1 MPAGRRPA
9 SWLFLAWQVRDRLSR
24 EVFHVN
30 PNPIVSLPNKAWTV
44 QLLRVALMFF
54 FLGSAP
60 LHAQTKSLSADKRAQ
75 IEKAASSFM
84 AANSVPGIS
93 VAVVQDGELV
103 WSAGFGMADLENFV
117 PATPFT
123 LFRLGSIS
131 KPITATAIL
140 QLSERGKL
148 DLDAEVQK
156 YCPAFPKKEWPI
168 TTRQLLGHLG
178 GIRHYNPDGK
188 GDIPDDSA
196 KHFGSMEESLQIFAS
211 DPLVAKPGAKFHY
224 STCGYTLLGCV
235 LEGASSEKYVDYVKE
250 KVFEPA
256 GMEETQADNF
266 FAVIQHR
273 SRGYHKDKAGVVENA
288 GVLDS
293 SYKIPGGGLISSADD
308 MARFEIAIMANK
320 LIKPVTREVMWTPQK
335 AADGSSTGY
344 ALGWG
349 TQKKYGLAL
358 VEHTGGQQ
366 GTSTSI
372 ILVPERRAGIVVL
385 ANMDS
390 VDSAALSTEILKI
403 VLDLKDKPE

>member
-1 MPAGRRPA
+1 MKPTLIARLPKSGRIA
-9 SWLFLAWQVRDRLSR
+9 SLIALPFL
-24 EVFHVN
+24 VFSIGPV
-30 PNPIVSLPNKAWTV
+30 PLRAQSKSLP
-44 QLLRVALMFF
+44 
-54 FLGSAP
+54 SE
-60 LHAQTKSLSADKRAQ
+60 KRSQ

-93 VAVVQDGELV
+93 AAVVQDGELV
-103 WSAGFGMADLENFV
+103 WSEGFGMADLENFV

-168 TTRQLLGHLG
+168 TTRELLGHLG

-188 GDIPDDSA
+188 GDIPEDSA
-196 KHFGSMEESLQIFAS
+196 RHFSSMEESLQIFAG
-211 DPLVAKPGAKFHY
+211 DPLVAKPGTKFHY
-224 STCGYTLLGCV
+224 STYGYTILGCV
-235 LEGASSEKYVDYVKE
+235 LEGAASEKYVDYVRE
-250 KVFEPA
+250 NVFEPA
-256 GMEETQADNF
+256 RMEETQEDNS
-266 FAVIQHR
+266 FAVIPHR
-273 SRGYHKDKAGVVENA
+273 TRWYHKDKAGVVQNA

-308 MARFEIAIMANK
+308 MARFEIAIMANR
-320 LIKPVTREVMWTPQK
+320 LLKPATRDLMWTPQK
-335 AADGSSTGY
+335 VTDGSENDY

-358 VEHTGGQQ
+358 LEHTGGQQ

-385 ANMDS
+385 ANMDG
-390 VDSAALSTEILKI
+390 VNSAALSAEILKI
-403 VLDLKDKPE
+403 VLDLNDKP

>member
-1 MPAGRRPA
+1 VKPTPTAVVPKTGRTWSSFA
-9 SWLFLAWQVRDRLSR
+9 LVLLMFCLGSLRLQAQST
-24 EVFHVN
+24 
-30 PNPIVSLPNKAWTV
+30 SLPAE
-44 QLLRVALMFF
+44 
-54 FLGSAP
+54 
-60 LHAQTKSLSADKRAQ
+60 KRAQ

-93 VAVVQDGELV
+93 AAVVLDGQLV
-103 WSAGFGMADLENFV
+103 WSAGLGMADLENFV
-117 PATPFT
+117 PATSST

-140 QLSERGKL
+140 QLSEHGKL

-168 TTRQLLGHLG
+168 TTRELLGHLG

-188 GDIPDDSA
+188 GDIPEDSA
-196 KHFGSMEESLQIFAS
+196 KHFATTEEALKVFAG
-211 DPLVAKPGAKFHY
+211 DPLVAKPGTKFNY
-224 STCGYTLLGCV
+224 STYGYTVLGCV
-235 LEGASSEKYVDYVKE
+235 LEGAASEKYAEYVKE
-250 KVFEPA
+250 NIFELA

-266 FAVIQHR
+266 FAIVPRR
-273 SRGYHKDKAGVVENA
+273 SRWYHKDKSGVVRNA

-308 MARFEIAIMANK
+308 MARFEIAIMADK
-320 LIKPVTREVMWTPQK
+320 LLKPATREVMWTPQK
-335 AADGSSTGY
+335 AADGSQNGY

-349 TQKKYGLAL
+349 TQTKYGLAL

-366 GTSTSI
+366 GTSTSF
-372 ILVPERRAGIVVL
+372 ILVPGRRAGIVVL
-385 ANMDS
+385 ANMDG
-390 VDSAALSTEILKI
+390 VDAAALSTEILRI

>member
-1 MPAGRRPA
+1 VKPN
-9 SWLFLAWQVRDRLSR
+9 SIVRLT
-24 EVFHVN
+24 
-30 PNPIVSLPNKAWTV
+30 KTAWTV
-44 QLLRVALMFF
+44 ELLAVVLLAFSLE
-54 FLGSAP
+54 SAS
-60 LHAQTKSLSADKRAQ
+60 LHAQTQGLSANKRAQ

-103 WSAGFGMADLENFV
+103 WSRGFGMADLENFV

-140 QLSERGKL
+140 ELSERGKL

-168 TTRQLLGHLG
+168 TTRELLGHLG
-178 GIRHYNPDGK
+178 GIRHYNSDGK

-196 KHFGSMEESLQIFAS
+196 KHFASMEESLQIFSS
-211 DPLVAKPGAKFHY
+211 DPLVAKPGTKFHY
-224 STCGYTLLGCV
+224 STYGYTVLGCV
-235 LEGASSEKYVDYVKE
+235 LEGAASEKYVDYVKE
-250 KVFEPA
+250 NVFEPA
-256 GMEETQADNF
+256 GMAETQADNF
-266 FAVIQHR
+266 FAVVEHR
-273 SRGYHKDKAGVVENA
+273 TRWYHKDKSGVVQNA

-308 MARFEIAIMANK
+308 MARFEIAIVTNK
-320 LIKPVTREVMWTPQK
+320 LLKPATRDLMWTPQK
-335 AADGSSTGY
+335 AADGSQNGY

-385 ANMDS
+385 ANMDN

-403 VLDLKDKPE
+403 VLELKDKPE

>member
-1 MPAGRRPA
+1 MDLR
-9 SWLFLAWQVRDRLSR
+9 LFLGGRVQDKLSR
-24 EVFHVN
+24 EVFHVK
-30 PNPIVSLPNKAWTV
+30 PTPFARLPKLFCTGSSLA
-44 QLLRVALMFF
+44 LLLLTFCTAAASLR
-54 FLGSAP
+54 
-60 LHAQTKSLSADKRAQ
+60 AQSKSLSLEKRTQ
-75 IEKAASSFM
+75 IERAASSFM
-84 AANSVPGIS
+84 AANSVPGVS
-93 VAVVQDGELV
+93 VAVVGDDELL
-103 WSAGFGMADLENFV
+103 WSQGFGMADLENFV
-117 PATPFT
+117 PATSST

-168 TTRQLLGHLG
+168 TSRELLSHLG

-188 GDIPDDSA
+188 GDIPEDSA
-196 KHFGSMEESLQIFAS
+196 KHFATMAESLQIFAG
-211 DPLVAKPGAKFHY
+211 DPLVAKPGTKFHY
-224 STCGYTLLGCV
+224 STYGYTVLGCV
-235 LEGASSEKYVDYVKE
+235 LEGAASEKYVDFVKE
-250 KVFEPA
+250 NVFEPA

-266 FAVIQHR
+266 FAVVPHR
-273 SRGYHKDKAGVVENA
+273 SRWYHKDKAGVVKNA

-293 SYKIPGGGLISSADD
+293 SYKIPGGGMISSADD

-320 LIKPVTREVMWTPQK
+320 LLKPTTREVMWTPQR
-335 AADGSSTGY
+335 ATDGSQNGY

-372 ILVPERRAGIVVL
+372 LLVPERRAGVVVL
-385 ANMDS
+385 INMDG
-390 VDSAALSTEILKI
+390 VDAAALSTEILKI